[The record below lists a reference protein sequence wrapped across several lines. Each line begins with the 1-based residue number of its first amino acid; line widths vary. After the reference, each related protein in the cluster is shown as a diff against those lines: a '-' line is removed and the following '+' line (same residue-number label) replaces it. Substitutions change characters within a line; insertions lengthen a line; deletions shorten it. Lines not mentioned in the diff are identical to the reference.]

1 MSYEMLLSPMSIGK
15 MTVKNRLVMTPAE
28 TSMGDMTGKA
38 TERLISYYEERAKGG
53 VGLIITATTRVNDLD
68 SASTFNQL
76 AMSHDYHIEPARRL
90 AERIHSHGAKIC
102 VQLHHAGRQGYSI
115 STYALP
121 ALIPLTKAVPAV
133 KDLVWKSTDMLY
145 KLEEKGLYLPALAP
159 SACEPSY
166 HVFNRVVGM
175 SKRHIK
181 KLERDFIDAAE
192 RCQKA
197 GIDGVELH
205 AAHGYL
211 IEQFL
216 SPNTNHRT
224 DEYGG
229 SLENRMR
236 FLLEIISG
244 IRERCGDYP
253 ILVRLTVDEMYE
265 RIGKPGKGYTLEEGK
280 KMAHLLEVAGID
292 ALDVT
297 SACYDTYNYWLEPT
311 SFEPGWRAYLAKEI
325 KGVVSIPVIAA
336 NLMRSP
342 EQAERQL
349 EDGVQDF
356 IGSARSFIA
365 DPYWV
370 KKVEDGH
377 PELIKRCICCL
388 YCMESM
394 THNTFKGECAECA
407 LNPRVGHEYQAE
419 PPKDGSGRLVIVV
432 GAGPAGLMAAE
443 TLAKRGFT
451 VRVLEKADRPGGQ
464 VITASSCIK
473 KDKLYWSVADLL
485 ANVEALGIKVEFG
498 VEATADMIAETKP
511 YAVIVAT
518 GAVPVIPRSIKG
530 WDRPNVSVAPDII
543 LGKKVIEGK
552 NVVVVGSGMTGLE
565 TTEKLNELGNKVTV
579 IEMADTIAPGTW
591 FQLYDDEMSRI
602 NGHGT
607 EFKPGKRLMAIKEN
621 SVIVEDT
628 KTSNLEEIPADE
640 VVLSLGVRPVNAL
653 YNELKG
659 RLDNVYLAGDDRVT
673 GGRIATA
680 VHDGYDAAVAIK

>member
-15 MTVKNRLVMTPAE
+15 MTVKNRLVMTPVE

-197 GIDGVELH
+197 GIDGVE
-205 AAHGYL
+205 
-211 IEQFL
+211 
-216 SPNTNHRT
+216 
-224 DEYGG
+224 
-229 SLENRMR
+229 
-236 FLLEIISG
+236 
-244 IRERCGDYP
+244 
-253 ILVRLTVDEMYE
+253 
-265 RIGKPGKGYTLEEGK
+265 
-280 KMAHLLEVAGID
+280 
-292 ALDVT
+292 
-297 SACYDTYNYWLEPT
+297 
-311 SFEPGWRAYLAKEI
+311 
-325 KGVVSIPVIAA
+325 
-336 NLMRSP
+336 
-342 EQAERQL
+342 
-349 EDGVQDF
+349 
-356 IGSARSFIA
+356 
-365 DPYWV
+365 
-370 KKVEDGH
+370 
-377 PELIKRCICCL
+377 
-388 YCMESM
+388 
-394 THNTFKGECAECA
+394 
-407 LNPRVGHEYQAE
+407 
-419 PPKDGSGRLVIVV
+419 
-432 GAGPAGLMAAE
+432 
-443 TLAKRGFT
+443 
-451 VRVLEKADRPGGQ
+451 
-464 VITASSCIK
+464 
-473 KDKLYWSVADLL
+473 
-485 ANVEALGIKVEFG
+485 
-498 VEATADMIAETKP
+498 ATADMIAETKP

-607 EFKPGKRLMAIKEN
+607 EFKPGKRLMAIKDN

-640 VVLSLGVRPVNAL
+640 VAQALAEGVQFKYLCAPVEIMSTAKGKLNALKVELMEPGEPDENGRRKSVGTGKYETLKVDCVISAIGQVVDWGALDTGAMRKRPKGTAEADAVTYQTAEPDIFVGGDAYTGPHFAIDAIAAGREGAISLHRFVQEGQSLTLARNPRDFCELDKGDIVLPLGSFDVPARQRPAVDESKIKTFRDEREPFTEEQVRLEASRCLGCGVTVVDQNKCIGCGLCTTRCEFDAIHLSRDVPEASNMVRTEDKLKAIAPYAAKRAAKIAIKRLKGVRGN
-653 YNELKG
+653 
-659 RLDNVYLAGDDRVT
+659 
-673 GGRIATA
+673 
-680 VHDGYDAAVAIK
+680 